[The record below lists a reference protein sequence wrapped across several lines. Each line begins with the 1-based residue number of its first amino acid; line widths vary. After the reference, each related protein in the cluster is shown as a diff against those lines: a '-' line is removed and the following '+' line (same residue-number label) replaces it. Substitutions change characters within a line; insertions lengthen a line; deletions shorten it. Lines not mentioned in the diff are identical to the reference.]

1 MRVESRTV
9 GGQFL
14 SHIKALIP
22 NPSMPK
28 KICFV
33 GGAFYGLDLT
43 LTQPL
48 VILRRSL
55 VDLNMTF
62 HKQPRPGQAV

>member
-22 NPSMPK
+22 NPSMPTK
-28 KICFV
+28 FCFV
-33 GGAFYGLDLT
+33 GVGFYGLDLT

-48 VILRRSL
+48 VILSL
-55 VDLNMTF
+55 SWVDMNMAF
-62 HKQPRPGQAV
+62 HKQPRPGEAV